1 VTIGLA
7 LLARGQVVA
16 NCIARGLHFGDGF
29 AIGLCRFAML
39 AVPMIVTVTRMI
51 AVCMLP
57 MRVIVVAVF
66 VRMLLVGGIRS
77 LIVARGL
84 TA

>member
-1 VTIGLA
+1 
-7 LLARGQVVA
+7 
-16 NCIARGLHFGDGF
+16 
-29 AIGLCRFAML
+29 ML